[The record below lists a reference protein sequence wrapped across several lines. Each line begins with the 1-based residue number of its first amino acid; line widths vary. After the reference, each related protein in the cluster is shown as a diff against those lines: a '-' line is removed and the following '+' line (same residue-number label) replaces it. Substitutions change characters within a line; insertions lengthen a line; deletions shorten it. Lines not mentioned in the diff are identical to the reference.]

1 MRRFLVV
8 LPLVLLAACGSSGPT
23 TAPTTTSPTSAA
35 VSTELADLADKI
47 DRRRAELKS
56 AKFHTDGFAS
66 DGGTTEAKTLVD
78 GVLRQEP
85 DGAIGTLAMELQV
98 GGSTREMDLV
108 LLPGKSYLH
117 VEGAPMPEG
126 KRWGVYT
133 PDNGAEVR
141 KLLAGFGPG
150 STIGAELDYVQPK
163 AALIL
168 RREPEQLDGTPV
180 TRYDLAVDPTKMAK
194 LIEDPDIQLQH
205 TQMAEYGVTITAVVW
220 VDSTG
225 LPLKAE
231 YRFELGGKVVKKSS
245 TRFTEWGA
253 PVEVVAPPESETVSA
268 DQIPK

>member
-1 MRRFLVV
+1 MRRFLLA
-8 LPLVLLAACGSSGPT
+8 LPLVLLAACGSTEPTPTPTAGPT
-23 TAPTTTSPTSAA
+23 SVA

-66 DGGTTEAKTLVD
+66 DGAATEAKTLVD
-78 GVLRQEP
+78 GALRQES
-85 DGAIGTLAMELQV
+85 DGVTGTLAMELQV
-98 GGSTREMDLV
+98 GGSTRKMDLV

-117 VEGAPMPEG
+117 VEGAPMPAG

-163 AALIL
+163 AALVL
-168 RREPEQLDGTPV
+168 RREPEQLDGVPV

-194 LIEDPDIQLQH
+194 LIEDPDTQLQH
-205 TQMAEYGVTITAVVW
+205 TQLAEYGVAINSAVW

-225 LPLKAE
+225 LPLKVE
-231 YRFELGGKVVKKSS
+231 YRFELNGKVVKKST
-245 TRFTEWGA
+245 TRFTEWGGA
-253 PVEVVAPPESETVSA
+253 VEVVAPPEAEVVPA
-268 DQIPK
+268 DQIPR